1 MRDSSENFLNSVE
14 KIDAP
19 YQSILK
25 VKTNILILDSNQ
37 DITEENSE
45 DEIVYDP
52 TPYEKLGLRMDTP
65 PPEWQENVEN
75 LEPKGKSEKN
85 YITLYYEIFSR
96 FQKPCSLPN

>member
-1 MRDSSENFLNSVE
+1 MEFSYLMYHTNQFL
-14 KIDAP
+14 K
-19 YQSILK
+19 LK
-25 VKTNILILDSNQ
+25 QIFFFLDSNQ

-85 YITLYYEIFSR
+85 YFILPR
-96 FQKPCSLPN
+96 SLVSEPLLPAELGKIS

>member
-1 MRDSSENFLNSVE
+1 MEFSYLMYHTNQFL
-14 KIDAP
+14 K
-19 YQSILK
+19 LK
-25 VKTNILILDSNQ
+25 QIFFFLDSNQ

-75 LEPKGKSEKN
+75 LEPKGKSEKK
-85 YITLYYEIFSR
+85 ITLYYR
-96 FQKPCSLPN
+96 DLWFQSPCSPPN